1 MGYHD
6 TTIDA
11 FVQADRAVAFD
22 LVGATGMR
30 RPRAP
35 GSQPGSLGGDHGRAA
50 LASALDD
57 GLMPDEVAEILAGRR
72 IVDAFPV
79 RWGESPSAYAAR
91 AVAEMMV
98 VYLR

>member
-11 FVQADRAVAFD
+11 LIQADRATALD
-22 LVGATGMR
+22 LAGAIGMR
-30 RPRAP
+30 WPRAP
-35 GSQPGSLGGDHGRAA
+35 GSRSGDHDRAA

-57 GLMPDEVAEILAGRR
+57 GLMPDEVAGILAGRR
-72 IVDAFPV
+72 VVDAFPV
-79 RWGESPSAYAAR
+79 QRGESPSVYAAR

-98 VYLR
+98 VYLQ